1 MDRQQLNEVLM
12 WIGRHPKCT
21 VEDVMEET
29 GIERDELY
37 LLQRQHGFILKHRT
51 PDDSKKS
58 RRIGHWE
65 R

>member
-1 MDRQQLNEVLM
+1 MDQEERNEVLM

-21 VEDVMEET
+21 VEDVIEET
-29 GIERDELY
+29 GIDKHELY
-37 LLQRQHGFILKHRT
+37 ELMKLHKFVLKNRT
-51 PDDSKKS
+51 KSTQNRS

>member
-1 MDRQQLNEVLM
+1 MDMEEKNEVLM

-21 VEDVMEET
+21 VEDVIEQT
-29 GIERDELY
+29 GIDKLELY
-37 LLQRQHGFILKHRT
+37 DLMRLHKFVLKKRT
-51 PDDSKKS
+51 TENTKKS